1 MSLPIIAADQAT
13 RLRDLVDQH
22 LDGRDGPT
30 AELLAAELD
39 RATLVE
45 AGGVPADVVAIG
57 SRVRFQEERSR
68 TEREVVLVFPSD
80 ANASAGRVSVLAP
93 VGAALLGLR
102 VGDVIDWPIPGGRTA
117 SIRILAVQ
125 HDGAGQE
132 RAAQVQEARGA

>member
-1 MSLPIIAADQAT
+1 MPLPIIATDQAA
-13 RLRDLVDQH
+13 RLREIVDQH
-22 LDGRDGPT
+22 LDGRDGAT

-45 AGGVPADVVAIG
+45 DGGVPADVVAIG

-68 TEREVVLVFPSD
+68 TEREVVLVLPSD

-102 VGDVIDWPIPGGRTA
+102 VGDVIDWPMPGGRTA

-125 HDGAGQE
+125 HDASH
-132 RAAQVQEARGA
+132 RASAAEAQDARSA